1 MSPLVL
7 RPLGL
12 ADLRRWAAVGAVA
25 LALLGGAAWWL
36 TDAPVWVVLVALAP
50 LLALVWVDSRRVH
63 LDPETGDLTVV
74 RLGTRR
80 TTRLAEAEWVHLAD
94 VGAGCMALLVMPPR
108 GATLRVGVLVAGRW
122 AEDCRDPEVLHL
134 LATALERHVV
144 TDDPLAEVLRLQ
156 ADHLQ
161 RGGDVASSPLAGVV
175 LRPRS
180 RRGSGEGSS
189 SALARLLE

>member
-12 ADLRRWAAVGAVA
+12 PDLRRWAVVGAVA
-25 LALLGGAAWWL
+25 LALLAGSAWMVA
-36 TDAPVWVVLVALAP
+36 DAPPGVLLVALAP
-50 LLALVWVDSRRVH
+50 LLVLLWVGARRVH
-63 LDPETGDLTVV
+63 LDPETGDLTVA
-74 RLGTRR
+74 RLGVRR

-122 AEDCRDPEVLHL
+122 AEDGRDPEVLHL
-134 LATALERHVV
+134 LATALERHAT

-156 ADHLQ
+156 ADHVQ
-161 RGGDVASSPLAGVV
+161 RGGEVATSPLAGVV

-180 RRGSGEGSS
+180 RRRSGEGSS

>member
-7 RPLGL
+7 RPLAL
-12 ADLRRWAAVGAVA
+12 ADVRRWAVVVAVGLVVLSA
-25 LALLGGAAWWL
+25 AAWWL
-36 TDAPVWVVLVALAP
+36 TDAPVWVALVALAP
-50 LLALVWVDSRRVH
+50 LVVLWVSARRVH
-63 LDPETGDLTVV
+63 LDPETGDLTVA
-74 RLGTRR
+74 RLGVRR

-94 VGAGCMALLVMPPR
+94 VGAGCMALLVGPPR
-108 GATLRVGVLVAGRW
+108 GPTLRVGVLVVGRW

-134 LATALERHVV
+134 LATALERHAR
-144 TDDPLAEVLRLQ
+144 TDDPLAQVLRLQ

-161 RGGDVASSPLAGVV
+161 AGGDVPSSPLAGVV

>member
-7 RPLGL
+7 PPLAL
-12 ADLRRWAAVGAVA
+12 ADVRRWAVVVA
-25 LALLGGAAWWL
+25 LGLLVLSAAAWWL
-36 TDAPVWVVLVALAP
+36 TDAPVWVALVSLAP
-50 LLALVWVDSRRVH
+50 LVVLLWVSARRVH
-63 LDPETGDLTVV
+63 LDPETGDLTAV
-74 RLGTRR
+74 RLGVRR

-94 VGAGCMALLVMPPR
+94 VGAGCMALLVGPPR
-108 GATLRVGVLVAGRW
+108 GATLRVGVLVVGRW

-134 LATALERHVV
+134 LATALERHAR
-144 TDDPLAEVLRLQ
+144 TDDPLAQVLRLQ
-156 ADHLQ
+156 AAHLQ
-161 RGGDVASSPLAGVV
+161 AGGDVASSPLAGIV

>member
-12 ADLRRWAAVGAVA
+12 ADLRRWGLLGVVG
-25 LALLGGAAWWL
+25 LALLAGAAWRL
-36 TDAPVWVVLVALAP
+36 TDAPPWVALVSLAP
-50 LLALVWVDSRRVH
+50 LVVLLWVGSRRVH
-63 LDPETGDLTVV
+63 LDPETGDLTVT

-80 TTRLAEAEWVHLAD
+80 TARLGQAAWVHLAD

-108 GATLRVGVLVAGRW
+108 GAVVRVGVLVAGRW
-122 AEDCRDPEVLHL
+122 AEDCRDPDVLHL
-134 LATALERHVV
+134 LATALERHAV

-156 ADHLQ
+156 AAHLQ
-161 RGGDVASSPLAGVV
+161 GGGDVASSPLAGVV

-180 RRGSGEGSS
+180 RRGSREGSS